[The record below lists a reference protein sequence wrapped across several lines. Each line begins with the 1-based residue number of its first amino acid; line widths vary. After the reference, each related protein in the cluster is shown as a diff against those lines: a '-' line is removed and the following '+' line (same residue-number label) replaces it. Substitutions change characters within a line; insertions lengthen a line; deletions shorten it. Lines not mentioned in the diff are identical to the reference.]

1 MPNASI
7 HVNELVPFPP
17 TIPPTNADPSE
28 SPLQLT
34 LSWLTEPINKESGSL
49 ITTVVSPKHP
59 LSSKILTVYDPGAK
73 LSIL

>member
-17 TIPPTNADPSE
+17 TIPPKNADPSE

-34 LSWLTEPINKESGSL
+34 LSWVTEPINKESGSL

-59 LSSKILTVYDPGAK
+59 FLSIIFTVYGPGLR